1 MKNKDMREYIDD
13 NHLFGEVKM
22 WSDAEKDK
30 NRVAVLV
37 EAKANEILFR
47 KLLHPKCKFFIGQ
60 GWVKVETALKTAEKH
75 KIQNIIG
82 IIDADFKRITEYVL
96 LENLFLTDFHDTEMM
111 LAHSEAWE
119 NMLNQ
124 YIDTEKLATFETKNK
139 TKILDFLLKRLKPLS
154 ILRSLK
160 EKEALSLIF
169 RTQNGNKY
177 EYLKYKDFMDTDDL
191 SINTKKLLKAV
202 ENKSNLPDFFKNNP
216 KYNTEL
222 VEFSK
227 NDINLKEYTNGHDL
241 TNALSIAFE
250 KAISNK
256 ANTQSITGEEIE
268 KTLMAAYRFSDF
280 EQTDLYKNLVNWQ
293 LKQVVFKLL
302 KTQ

>member
-1 MKNKDMREYIDD
+1 MNKKQKDFQQVSEDA
-13 NHLFGEVKM
+13 NLQVQNWKM
-22 WSDAEKDK
+22 AYPE
-30 NRVAVLV
+30 RMIVLV

-75 KIQNIIG
+75 KIHNIIG
-82 IIDADFKRITEYVL
+82 IIDADFKRITNYSL

-111 LAHSEAWE
+111 LAHSEAWG

-124 YIDTEKLATFETKNK
+124 YIDTEKLARFETQNK
-139 TKILDFLLKRLKPLS
+139 TNILNFLLKTLKPLS
-154 ILRSLK
+154 VLRFLK
-160 EKEALSLIF
+160 EKEALNLVF

-177 EYLKYKDFMDTDDL
+177 EYLKYKDFMDTQNL
-191 SINTKKLLKAV
+191 SINREKLLKVV
-202 ENKSNLPDFFKNNP
+202 ENKSNSPNFFKNNL

-222 VEFSK
+222 LEFLK

-280 EQTDLYKNLVNWQ
+280 EQTDLYKNLENWQ
-293 LKQVVFKLL
+293 SKEPVFKLL
-302 KTQ
+302 K